1 MEKDICKILMST
13 PIFADADED
22 FLKKTLLHDPIV
34 REYRTGSVIS
44 PTIDG
49 KNQLVAVLSGKAR
62 VLSALSGNQAVL
74 RDLSAG
80 DIFGVAELFFR
91 DTENTSR
98 VVAISKCRLIFIS
111 EDDMKKMLEGDKGV
125 MYAYIRFLGMRV
137 RFLNKR
143 ISCFTAGSAERKLAL
158 WLDSLVDEKGS
169 DTAECETP
177 ISTLANM
184 LDVGRASLYRAIDS
198 LVSDGF
204 IRYDTG
210 VNGSGKGKKIILTD
224 RKNMIEKYGNNK

>member
-44 PTIDG
+44 PTIDS

-80 DIFGVAELFFR
+80 DIFGVAELFC
-91 DTENTSR
+91 DATENVSR
-98 VVAISKCRLIFIS
+98 IVARTKCSLLFIPES
-111 EDDMKKMLEGDKGV
+111 SMKKMLEGDKGV
-125 MYAYIRFLGMRV
+125 MYAYIRFLGMRA

-143 ISCFTAGSAERKLAL
+143 IACFTAGSAERKLAL
-158 WLDSLVDEKGS
+158 WLDSLADEAGC
-169 DTAECETP
+169 DTPECVTP

-204 IRYDTG
+204 IRYDTDG
-210 VNGSGKGKKIILTD
+210 NGSRKGKKIILTD